1 MMVSPALF
9 VLKRWPKWA
18 LMGINAHA
26 FGKMAFLRRVYWTS
40 CEVFFYQS
48 ELMKK

>member
-18 LMGINAHA
+18 EMIRL
-26 FGKMAFLRRVYWTS
+26 KMIHMFEKIAV
-40 CEVFFYQS
+40 
-48 ELMKK
+48 

>member
-18 LMGINAHA
+18 CKKLRKIAKKPVGVIE
-26 FGKMAFLRRVYWTS
+26 KMRLL
-40 CEVFFYQS
+40 C
-48 ELMKK
+48 

>member
-18 LMGINAHA
+18 EMIHMFMIHMFEKIA
-26 FGKMAFLRRVYWTS
+26 V
-40 CEVFFYQS
+40 
-48 ELMKK
+48 

>member
-18 LMGINAHA
+18 EMIHM
-26 FGKMAFLRRVYWTS
+26 FEKID
-40 CEVFFYQS
+40 
-48 ELMKK
+48 ELQECTIIFPLNDVKPPELW